1 MGGHLVRFTPIE
13 DFWCEELKSQYA
25 KGLTYTVHYPTSR
38 LAKYAN
44 RWLEEGKI
52 EKVVGPAATISGSD
66 KPMPKQKTLL
76 KRIFPWL

>member
-1 MGGHLVRFTPIE
+1 MRFTPTQ

-25 KGLTYTVHYPTSR
+25 KGLTYTVHYPASR

-52 EKVVGPAATISGSD
+52 EEVVGPASEISGSD
-66 KPMPKQKTLL
+66 KPKSRPLL

>member
-1 MGGHLVRFTPIE
+1 MRFRATE
-13 DFWCEELKSQYA
+13 DFWCEELKSQYV
-25 KGLTYTVHYPTSR
+25 KGLTYTVRYPGSR

-52 EKVVGPAATISGSD
+52 EEVVGPAATISGSD
-66 KPMPKQKTLL
+66 KPKPKALL

>member
-1 MGGHLVRFTPIE
+1 MRFRALD

-38 LAKYAN
+38 LARYAN

-52 EKVVGPAATISGSD
+52 EEVIGSAATISGSD
-66 KPMPKQKTLL
+66 KPKPKTLL